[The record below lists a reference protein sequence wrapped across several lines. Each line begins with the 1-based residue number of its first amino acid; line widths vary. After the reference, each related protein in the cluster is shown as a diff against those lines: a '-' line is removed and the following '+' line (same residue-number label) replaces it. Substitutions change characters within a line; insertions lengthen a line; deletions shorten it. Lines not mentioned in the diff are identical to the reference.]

1 MRLAGRAQ
9 LLAVLVV
16 DDDAWHHEPLC
27 TKIAQRARSAGLA
40 SIGVRP
46 GRMT

>member
-1 MRLAGRAQ
+1 MRLAGRA
-9 LLAVLVV
+9 LRLMVLA

-27 TKIAQRARSAGLA
+27 TSTAQRARSAGLA
-40 SIGVRP
+40 GVGVRP